1 MPKTKLH
8 ELAELGQAMWLDY
21 IRRSMI
27 DSGQLGEYVEMGLR
41 GLTSNPSIFEKAI
54 AGSDDYDD
62 QIKELASQSKTAE
75 EIFEILSVDDIQRAT
90 DVLRPV
96 YDESEALDGYVSL
109 EVSPHLAHDTEG
121 TIEQARDL
129 FAKVDRPNTFIKVP
143 ATEEGYPAIETLLA
157 EGLNINITL
166 MFSME
171 QYENV
176 VEAFLSALEKR
187 AEQSQDLSRIASVA
201 SFFVSRVDVKV
212 DTMLDQLPVPEAKAL
227 KGKIGI
233 ANAKMV
239 YQRFKEI
246 FDGARWERLAAQGA
260 QRQRVLWA
268 STSTKN
274 PDYPDTL
281 YADNLIGRHT
291 VNTVPPDTLEAFLDH
306 GTVALT
312 VEQGLEEARN
322 QLDSLAEVGI
332 DLDTV
337 TLELLA
343 EGIVKFSEPVESLM
357 GTIATKKSR
366 LMRGGI
372 E

>member
-8 ELAELGQAMWLDY
+8 ELHELGQSMWLDY

-27 DSGQLGEYVEMGLR
+27 DSGQLADYVDQGVH
-41 GLTSNPSIFEKAI
+41 GLTSNPAIFEEAI
-54 AGSDDYDD
+54 AGSDDYDG
-62 QIKELASQSKTAE
+62 QIKELTAQNRTAE
-75 EIFEILSVDDIQRAT
+75 EIFEILSIDDIQGAT

-96 YDESEALDGYVSL
+96 YDETEGRDGYVSL

-143 ATEEGYPAIETLLA
+143 ATDEGYPAIETLLA

-176 VEAFLSALEKR
+176 TQAFLSALEKR
-187 AEQSQDLSRIASVA
+187 AEQGQDLSRIASVA

-212 DTMLDQLPVPEAKAL
+212 DDLLDQLTSPQAEAL

-239 YQRFKEI
+239 YQRFKQI
-246 FDGARWERLAAQGA
+246 FAGERWERLAAQGA

-274 PDYPDTL
+274 PAYPDTL
-281 YADNLIGRHT
+281 YPDNLIGSHT
-291 VNTVPPDTLEAFLDH
+291 VNTVPPRTLEAFLDH
-306 GTVALT
+306 GTVAPT
-312 VEQGLEEARN
+312 VEQGLDEVRE
-322 QLDSLAEVGI
+322 QLDTLAKVGI
-332 DLDTV
+332 DLDTI

-343 EGIVKFSEPVESLM
+343 EGIVKFAQPVESLM
-357 GTIATKKSR
+357 GTIATKKSQLR
-366 LMRGGI
+366 RKG
-372 E
+372 

>member
-1 MPKTKLH
+1 MSKTKLH

-27 DSGQLGEYVEMGLR
+27 DSGRLGEYVEMGLR

-54 AGSDDYDD
+54 AGSDDYDE
-62 QIKELASQSKTAE
+62 QIKELAAQDKSAK
-75 EIFEILSVDDIQRAT
+75 EIFEILSVDDIQGAT

-96 YDESEALDGYVSL
+96 YDETEGLDGYVSL

-121 TIEQARDL
+121 TIEQGRGL

-143 ATEEGYPAIETLLA
+143 ATEEGYPAVETLLA

-176 VEAFLSALEKR
+176 TEAFLSALEKR
-187 AEQSQDLSRIASVA
+187 AERGQDLSRIASVA

-212 DTMLDQLPVPEAKAL
+212 DDMLDQLTSPEAEAL

-246 FDGARWERLAAQGA
+246 FAGERWERLAAQGA

-274 PDYPDTL
+274 PAYPDTL
-281 YADNLIGRHT
+281 YPDNLIGPHT

-306 GTVALT
+306 GTVAST
-312 VEQGLEEARN
+312 VEQDLDEVRE
-322 QLDSLAEVGI
+322 QLDTLAEVGI

-343 EGIVKFSEPVESLM
+343 EGIVKFAEPVESLM
-357 GTIATKKSR
+357 GTIATKKSQLR
-366 LMRGGI
+366 RKG
-372 E
+372 

>member
-1 MPKTKLH
+1 MSKTKLH

-27 DSGQLGEYVEMGLR
+27 DSGRLGEYVEMGLR

-54 AGSDDYDD
+54 AGSDDYDE
-62 QIKELASQSKTAE
+62 QIKELAAQDKSAK
-75 EIFEILSVDDIQRAT
+75 EIFEILSVDDIQGAT

-96 YDESEALDGYVSL
+96 YDETEGLDGYVSL

-121 TIEQARDL
+121 TIEQGRSL

-143 ATEEGYPAIETLLA
+143 ATEEGYPAVETLLA

-176 VEAFLSALEKR
+176 TEAFLSALEKR
-187 AEQSQDLSRIASVA
+187 AERGQDLSRIASVA

-212 DTMLDQLPVPEAKAL
+212 DDMLDQLTSPEAEAL

-246 FDGARWERLAAQGA
+246 FAGERWERLTAQGA

-274 PDYPDTL
+274 PAYPDTL
-281 YADNLIGRHT
+281 YPDNLIGPHT

-306 GTVALT
+306 GTVAST
-312 VEQGLEEARN
+312 VEQDLDEVRE
-322 QLDSLAEVGI
+322 QLDTLAEVGI

-343 EGIVKFSEPVESLM
+343 EGIVKFAEPVESLM
-357 GTIATKKSR
+357 GTIATKKGQLR
-366 LMRGGI
+366 RKG
-372 E
+372 